1 MEKTCFRKNRVELAV
16 GGVFLL
22 FFYTV
27 VYSDILITVQNSLNL
42 WDFLFQGR
50 LGDFYTQSYGAVV
63 NLGFDTGDW
72 VFYDFPIYVVFALW
86 NFPLWLLSRLGGL
99 EILYFPP
106 CVMWAKSMLLVFLW
120 LAVRGLAG
128 IGRAMGLDEPQ
139 RRLGCRLFLTSTLTI
154 SALCV
159 LSQYDIIGISLMLW
173 GIKAYMEGDTKRF
186 LLFFAL
192 SVPMKLFTLMA
203 FLPLILLREKRVE
216 RIAGQ
221 LACGVSL
228 LLVCRLVFSASTG
241 GDGLIWF
248 LFKNTLQVSVGSLY
262 LFAFAMAVLMIVCYI
277 KPCRAD
283 LVQNEW
289 AIYCCLAAYGIFFA
303 TSYTYPYWTI
313 FMAPFLSLLMAKN
326 SRFLR
331 VNLLLDLVLSGGIQL
346 AYIFEF
352 PWCFGGAD
360 CSSMLLNF
368 VQGGQK
374 LGMSWDTQAVLTTLF
389 PGRENAA
396 EYAIGLGI
404 SAFWAALL
412 IFLVVNLPALSRR
425 LPLLASEPQKPERL
439 FWALRLLAGYGLCC
453 VPVAFYL
460 MSFIL

>member
-1 MEKTCFRKNRVELAV
+1 MGKRCLKKNWLELAV
-16 GGVFLL
+16 AGVFLL
-22 FFYTV
+22 FFYSV
-27 VYSDILITVQNSLNL
+27 IYSDILITVQNSLNL
-42 WDFLFQGR
+42 WDLLFQGR
-50 LGDFYTQSYGAVV
+50 LMDFYTESYGAVV

-99 EILYFPP
+99 EILYLPP

-120 LAVRGLAG
+120 LAAK
-128 IGRAMGLDEPQ
+128 GLDGICQAMEMKERE
-139 RRLGCRLFLTSTLTI
+139 RRLACCLFLTSTLTI

-173 GIKAYMEGDTKRF
+173 GIKFYMEGDTRKF

-203 FLPLILLREKRVE
+203 FAPLVLLREKRVE
-216 RIAGQ
+216 RILGQ
-221 LACGVSL
+221 LLCGVSL
-228 LLVCRLVFSASTG
+228 LAICRLVFSSSTG

-248 LFKNTLQVSVGSLY
+248 VFKNTAQISVGTVY
-262 LFAFAMAVLMIVCYI
+262 FFVFAMAVLMLICYI
-277 KPCRAD
+277 KPYRQGQE
-283 LVQNEW
+283 QNQW
-289 AIYCCLAAYGIFFA
+289 AIYFCLTAYGIFFSTA
-303 TSYTYPYWTI
+303 YTYPYWTI
-313 FMAPFLSLLMAKN
+313 FMAPFISLLMAQN

-331 VNLLLDLVLSGGIQL
+331 VNLLLDLVLSCGIQL

-352 PWCFGGAD
+352 PWCFGGAN

-368 VQGGQK
+368 MQKGQR
-374 LGMSWDTQAVLTTLF
+374 LDPIWDTESLLSSLF

-396 EYAIGLGI
+396 VYAIGLGI
-404 SAFWAALL
+404 SAFLAALL
-412 IFLVVNLPALSRR
+412 LFMVVNNPVLSRK
-425 LPLLASEPQKPERL
+425 LPLLESVPEKPERF
-439 FWALRLLAGYGLCC
+439 FWGLRIIAGMALCF
-453 VPVAFYL
+453 VPVAFYM